1 MPDSD
6 LVSRLRHGA
15 ANIHSIGPV
24 RAAALLEEAAGAL
37 EAAESKV
44 ANAVL
49 AVERAA
55 NPPPI
60 VLMGGQP
67 VDGRRTWPTT
77 IAAAFEFKGDPA
89 LSKVVNDAVLRHS
102 LDIAK
107 RTDALL
113 AILAPGQRLA
123 VSAPSATEPT
133 EFLFLEDGSDPPLGK
148 AWTVYTAPNVP
159 DEVRAR
165 HREQA
170 ERLLGLDEP
179 DSTMAPKGAR
189 LEVVGGD
196 PETIR
201 ALGLPEPINQLRTRR
216 LYSTP
221 PEGPLAPIDLVVLPP
236 APAPAKPLVSIV
248 LPALR
253 FEDKRITS
261 SNTLS
266 VLCGD
271 REVWTGNGT
280 CELDIRTT
288 VVENQISY
296 AHPLTFDGMM
306 EAKGTLWLQAND
318 EAAALLRTFKGS
330 SVRLVLRLT
339 GGESTVTASLCDLPD
354 GHEAPSAVGWA
365 GFGIVVEGK

>member
-1 MPDSD
+1 MTDPD

-24 RAAALLEEAAGAL
+24 WAAALLNEAAGAL
-37 EAAESKV
+37 VKLQPLEVRQPEA
-44 ANAVL
+44 
-49 AVERAA
+49 RA
-55 NPPPI
+55 
-60 VLMGGQP
+60 LFQP
-67 VDGRRTWPTT
+67 VFDPLATGHPMNSIPAPNHPGVDKDAPRGEVKRFRYIEVGNVRFENVEIEQGPLQHGRP
-77 IAAAFEFKGDPA
+77 FDPA
-89 LSKVVNDAVLRHS
+89 EFGELRREPNR
-102 LDIAK
+102 LDDVI
-107 RTDALL
+107 
-113 AILAPGQRLA
+113 
-123 VSAPSATEPT
+123 
-133 EFLFLEDGSDPPLGK
+133 
-148 AWTVYTAPNVP
+148 
-159 DEVRAR
+159 
-165 HREQA
+165 
-170 ERLLGLDEP
+170 GLDVP

-306 EAKGTLWLQAND
+306 EAKGTIWLQAND